1 MACRGGSA
9 AKARRPR
16 EALHALGGG
25 GFQPDAPSWVDAA
38 RPRRLDSQCM
48 ATLEYVL
55 NIAPVG
61 LVVLQ
66 VRGIKLTA
74 MFRPWV

>member
-1 MACRGGSA
+1 MACRGGSG

-25 GFQPDAPSWVDAA
+25 GVNLVLHPGVDAA

-48 ATLEYVL
+48 TTLEYVL

-74 MFRPWV
+74 MFGPWV